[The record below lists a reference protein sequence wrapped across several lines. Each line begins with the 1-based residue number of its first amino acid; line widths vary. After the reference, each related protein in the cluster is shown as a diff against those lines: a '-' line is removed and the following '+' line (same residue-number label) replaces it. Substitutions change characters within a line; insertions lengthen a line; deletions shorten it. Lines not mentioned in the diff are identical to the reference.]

1 MKAYNETYY
10 TKPIAMNMVE
20 DNGKIWMS
28 LLNRNGICEIDKVR
42 GEARICRIFDGEPY
56 DGKFLYSYVVKVSHY
71 LIFSPWEAKNIA
83 IYNLECDS
91 MIYTIQMS
99 IYLDM
104 IIQQLLRLIW
114 ILAR

>member
-42 GEARICRIFDGEPY
+42 GWGT
-56 DGKFLYSYVVKVSHY
+56 V
-71 LIFSPWEAKNIA
+71 
-83 IYNLECDS
+83 
-91 MIYTIQMS
+91 
-99 IYLDM
+99 
-104 IIQQLLRLIW
+104 
-114 ILAR
+114 